1 MRYQILGV
9 VLAGAIIV
17 VACNRAEEQDTAAP
31 SATVV
36 TSQTSQ
42 TSVPAPT
49 ATFEPSPA
57 PVVASTETAASV
69 PPLVSPRDS
78 EGTGSL
84 VLKPPA
90 TNPLDLDAKLAAR
103 ITAVDLKAK
112 LDAGQAILIDVRDDA
127 AWQLGHA
134 RGAMHIP
141 MNQVTERA
149 GSLPADKWIVA
160 YCT

>member
-9 VLAGAIIV
+9 VLAGAVIV
-17 VACNRAEEQDTAAP
+17 AACNRAEEQNTAAP
-31 SATVV
+31 SATVD
-36 TSQTSQ
+36 TSQA
-42 TSVPAPT
+42 SVPAPA
-49 ATFEPSPA
+49 ATIEPSPA
-57 PVVASTETAASV
+57 PVIASTETSASV

-78 EGTGSL
+78 EGAGSL
-84 VLKPPA
+84 VLKPP
-90 TNPLDLDAKLAAR
+90 TNPVDLDAKLAAR

-127 AWQLGHA
+127 SWQHGHA

-149 GSLPADKWIVA
+149 GSLPADKWIVT